1 MAGRRWLDSASH
13 EAIPLSHRDGLQQER
28 PMKVI
33 NGLVLAAS
41 LTLATIGAAHAGLTT
56 SDQRTFPRPVQTSSV
71 YDAQASMAAPV
82 IANGTRAY
90 QGGPKTGT
98 GFAR

>member
-1 MAGRRWLDSASH
+1 
-13 EAIPLSHRDGLQQER
+13 
-28 PMKVI
+28 MKTTF
-33 NGLVLAAS
+33 NTLALAAS
-41 LTLATIGAAHAGLTT
+41 LALPLLAAAGAAHAGLIT

-71 YDAQASMAAPV
+71 FDAQASMNAPAIV
-82 IANGTRAY
+82 NGTSTY